1 MTTGDTTAQTTGA
14 TAATATATAA
24 AGAAQ
29 RFSDAAWQLIAPIR
43 AAIDELPFVTGLRD
57 GTLPTEKFGYY
68 MTQDALYLADY
79 GRALA
84 ACAAQAGDPDDL
96 VFWAES
102 ARQTVVVERE
112 LHAAHVQR
120 GLTDLGDPSPTCTA
134 YTSYLLAL
142 STRGCYPAL
151 AAGVL
156 PCFWIYDDVG
166 TRLRA
171 AVGDLAGHPYG
182 DWIAAYGDPE
192 FAAAT
197 RRARDVVDRLAADA
211 DEATVTAMTA
221 AFARAAQYEWM
232 FWDAAWRVEGWPIG
246 P

>member
-1 MTTGDTTAQTTGA
+1 MTVQDEAVDATDT
-14 TAATATATAA
+14 
-24 AGAAQ
+24 AGAS
-29 RFSDAAWQLIAPIR
+29 FSEVAWERIGPIR
-43 AAIDELPFVTGLRD
+43 AAIDALPFVAGLRD
-57 GTLPTEKFGYY
+57 GTLSGDRFAYY

-84 ACAAQAGDPDDL
+84 ACAAQATDADDL

-112 LHAAHVQR
+112 LHAAHVER
-120 GLTDLGDPSPTCTA
+120 GLGDLGEASPTCTA

-142 STRGCYPAL
+142 STQGCYPAL

-166 TRLRA
+166 TRLKA

-182 DWIAAYGDPE
+182 DWIAAYGDPD
-192 FAAAT
+192 FADAT
-197 RRARDVVDRLAADA
+197 RRAREVVDRLARAADPA
-211 DEATVTAMTA
+211 VRARMETA
-221 AFARAAQYEWM
+221 FVRAAQYEWM
-232 FWDAAWRVEGWPIG
+232 FWDAAWRRETWPIG
-246 P
+246 